1 MKLKIGITGK
11 NGFLGYH
18 LSSTIKYNHQKLKLI
33 DFKREY
39 FNSPSKLDKFT
50 SQCDIIVHLAGVNR
64 AKNQTEIKELNV
76 GLAKK
81 IRDSLERTSFKG
93 KLIFS
98 SSTQERNNSIYGS
111 SKKKAREI
119 FEYSANKNSYTFI
132 GLLIPNIFGPFCR
145 PNYNSFIS
153 TFCNDIINNKSPKII
168 DDNEINLVYVSSVV
182 KQILNLFYSSKSQT
196 LILKHDKTLSVS
208 STLDKLINFNSTY
221 VVKGNIPAFNSSFD
235 LNLFNTFRSYIV
247 LDNYFPRT
255 LIKNSDERGFFSE
268 IIRTESR
275 GQFSYSSTKPK
286 VTRGNHF
293 HTRKIERFTVI
304 QGEAIIE
311 IRKIGD
317 EKIYSFSLN
326 GDQPSYVDMPVWYTH
341 NIKNISNSPLI
352 TLFWI
357 NEPFEVK
364 DPDTF
369 YEIV

>member
-1 MKLKIGITGK
+1 MKLKIGVTGK

-18 LSSTIKYNHQKLKLI
+18 LCSTIKHKHQKLKLI

-39 FNSPSKLDKFT
+39 FNSPSNLDKFT
-50 SQCDIIVHLAGVNR
+50 SQCDIIVHLAGINR
-64 AKNQTEIKELNV
+64 ADDQSKIKELNI

-81 IRDSLERTSFKG
+81 IRDSLERISFKG

-98 SSTQERNNSIYGS
+98 SSTQENNLSAYGS

-119 FEYSANKNSYTFI
+119 FENSANKNNYNFI

-145 PNYNSFIS
+145 PNFNSFIS
-153 TFCNDIINNKSPKII
+153 TFSNDIINNNIPKII

-182 KQILNLFYSSKSQT
+182 KQIINLFNTSTSQK
-196 LILKHDKTLSVS
+196 LVLNHDKTLSVS
-208 STLDKLINFNSTY
+208 LTLDKLKNFYSSYVIN
-221 VVKGNIPAFNSSFD
+221 GNIPVFYSSFD
-235 LNLFNTFRSYIV
+235 LNLFNTFRSFID
-247 LDNYFPRT
+247 LDKFFPRT

-268 IIRTESR
+268 VIRTESR
-275 GQFSYSSTKPK
+275 GQFSFSSTNPEF
-286 VTRGNHF
+286 TRGNHF

-311 IRKIGD
+311 MRKIGD

-326 GDQPSYVDMPVWYTH
+326 GNQPSYVDMPVWYTH
-341 NIKNISNSPLI
+341 NIKNISNVPLI

-357 NEPFEVK
+357 NEPFTIK